1 LSSTGDDW
9 LGAGVV
15 ALPQAMVSAVLARC
29 RESHATSPIT
39 FLSAALI
46 GGGGVLAL
54 VRAQHACALVV
65 AAVRGEACDDV
76 RPPWPSG
83 MSASSGAL
91 RAAIANAA
99 TMFRIDMIAS
109 GRRTTPNERQDA
121 AGDAATQIRRTGTE
135 RRCGA
140 KWRASQRAATG
151 HVAVSDTEDAREI
164 RTDVLVKALG
174 NVTEVELPG
183 AVGPK
188 ELQHGIVIVS
198 AFSQQPNED
207 IPEHGGAYEQTIAIT
222 RMRGARDRTCV
233 MPVLQQ

>member
-1 LSSTGDDW
+1 
-9 LGAGVV
+9 
-15 ALPQAMVSAVLARC
+15 
-29 RESHATSPIT
+29 
-39 FLSAALI
+39 
-46 GGGGVLAL
+46 
-54 VRAQHACALVV
+54 
-65 AAVRGEACDDV
+65 
-76 RPPWPSG
+76 
-83 MSASSGAL
+83 
-91 RAAIANAA
+91 
-99 TMFRIDMIAS
+99 MFRIDMIAS

-151 HVAVSDTEDAREI
+151 HIAVSGAEDAREI